1 MLMMKSSG
9 RKASIVVYMQYACGS
24 AGLHSLSCTLV
35 PSAHT
40 WFWAALFALGRSA
53 LAAYHPHFTTN
64 DTAGCLY
71 VRLKMTDNECATL
84 PSRNQCESGN
94 HNNSPLSPGVD
105 MLDPAKLQHVVV
117 SQQRSECCQTYTPPC
132 SSYPEDY
139 ISCRGYIVLSKELR
153 WHTRRKGTALSC
165 GAVHVCAT
173 GQLLFFLG
181 RCRR

>member
-1 MLMMKSSG
+1 MLVAVLVCILCRAPSG
-9 RKASIVVYMQYACGS
+9 AALRAHLLLGCSLRTWKER
-24 AGLHSLSCTLV
+24 LSCL
-35 PSAHT
+35 PSSLYYQSMH
-40 WFWAALFALGRSA
+40 
-53 LAAYHPHFTTN
+53 
-64 DTAGCLY
+64 TAGCLY

-153 WHTRRKGTALSC
+153 WHTRRKGAALSC
-165 GAVHVCAT
+165 GAVHVC
-173 GQLLFFLG
+173 QVSFSSFLG
-181 RCRR
+181 DVDVDPVPPPYR